1 MKYILLIISIALFSK
16 THAHDKNLI
25 LQEIT
30 SIPPNFIYEESKE
43 SFNKRLNQGKFWVDK
58 KNKISYLFI
67 NGDGEFGKRLFIL
80 NANLDLYILHLSNND
95 EEGKIY
101 TLYKYNRS
109 EKTLIFVGEF
119 NQSLFENK

>member
-1 MKYILLIISIALFSK
+1 MKYILLIISIAFFSK

>member
-1 MKYILLIISIALFSK
+1 MKYILLIISIAFFSK

-80 NANLDLYILHLSNND
+80 NANLYLYILHLSNND
-95 EEGKIY
+95 VECKIY

>member
-1 MKYILLIISIALFSK
+1 MKYILLIISIAFFSK

-67 NGDGEFGKRLFIL
+67 NGDGEFVKRLFIL

>member
-1 MKYILLIISIALFSK
+1 MKYIFIIISIAFFSK